1 MKLKARKPEAVN
13 PGKIKMLTY
22 GKSGVG
28 KTWLSMD
35 FPAPY
40 YIPTLHPDYS
50 GRVEREQKIEER
62 LQQIEQ
68 RVTNLEILIRL
79 QEDDWK

>member
-1 MKLKARKPEAVN
+1 MTLPDLATR
-13 PGKIKMLTY
+13 
-22 GKSGVG
+22 
-28 KTWLSMD
+28 
-35 FPAPY
+35 
-40 YIPTLHPDYS
+40 YIPTMHPDYS
-50 GRVEREQKIEER
+50 CRVECEQKIEER

>member
-1 MKLKARKPEAVN
+1 MTLPDLATR
-13 PGKIKMLTY
+13 
-22 GKSGVG
+22 
-28 KTWLSMD
+28 
-35 FPAPY
+35 

-50 GRVEREQKIEER
+50 GRVECEQKIEER